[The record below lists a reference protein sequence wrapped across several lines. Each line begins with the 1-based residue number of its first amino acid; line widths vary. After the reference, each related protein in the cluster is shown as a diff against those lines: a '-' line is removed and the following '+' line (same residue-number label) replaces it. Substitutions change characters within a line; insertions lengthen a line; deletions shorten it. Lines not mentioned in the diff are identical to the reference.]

1 MMNYLSF
8 IKKRRIY
15 RNISF
20 VVILLALVIPNKGKF
35 RYEYQKGRPWLYESL
50 VAPIDFPVLKTVA
63 ELRKEREELSS
74 SVVPYYNYKEGVDD
88 EQIKLIS
95 SNLVLP
101 EDDSII
107 TSYLYSSIKNI
118 YSKGVIDEMPD
129 TLYSK
134 GVVAIVKYGKPTLHP
149 LRNLFTPGEAS
160 AQLKKMMSDKF
171 PGADELILRAL
182 PSQSLPVNLFFDNN
196 MTQLVLKNQIADISP
211 TKGVIYT
218 GQLIISNGESVTA
231 ESEQLL
237 DSFKAEY
244 ELSMGF
250 SGSFLLLKLGYALII
265 MLIILILIVVI
276 YYLDREILKEP
287 NRFNFILLQFILVV
301 IATVV
306 VMDTGQEYLMVFPF
320 SVIALYLTSLYYSK
334 IVIPVYMTIMLPVV
348 FIATGGFELYF
359 LNIVSGTAVFY
370 TFQYLDRGWR
380 QFVNSLFVFV
390 TLSLT
395 YLTLRMVEDGSLE
408 SVTRLTFIYFAWNSV
423 LIIAAYPLLYLFEK
437 IFGLLSNSRLRDLSD
452 TTTTLLS
459 SLAEKAPGTFH
470 HSLQVANLSESA
482 AREIGAYALLARVGA
497 LYHDIGKMSN
507 PPFFIEN
514 LPAGESS
521 LHSDLPGEE
530 SAKIIIQHVD
540 EGFLIARKAR
550 LPQMVIDFILTH
562 HGKTQV
568 GYFYNKYVNSG
579 GDPANI
585 AQFTYKGELPK
596 TKEQVIVMMAD
607 AVEASSRSLKD
618 HSRESVCA
626 LVDRMIDERIA
637 EKQLIDAD
645 ISIKEIYA
653 IKEVFKQRLGQ
664 VYHSRLKY
672 PERKKGVKIKPV

>member
-1 MMNYLSF
+1 MMHYLDH
-8 IKKRRIY
+8 IKKQRIWI
-15 RNISF
+15 NISF

-50 VAPIDFPVLKTVA
+50 VAPVDFPVLKTVA
-63 ELRKEREELSS
+63 ELRREREELSS
-74 SVVPYYNYKEGVDD
+74 SVIPYYNYKEGVDM
-88 EQIKLIS
+88 EQITLIAC
-95 SNLVLP
+95 NLVLP

-107 TSYLYSSIKNI
+107 TSFLYSSIKSI
-118 YSKGVIDEMPD
+118 YARGVMDEMPD

-134 GVVAIVKYGKPTLHP
+134 GVVAMVKSGKPTLHP
-149 LRNLFTPGEAS
+149 LRTIYTPGEAS
-160 AQLKKMMSDKF
+160 AYLKRVMSEKF
-171 PGADELILRAL
+171 PGADELILKAL
-182 PSQSLPVNLFFDNN
+182 PSQVMPANLFFDYN

-218 GQLIISNGESVTA
+218 GQLIISNGETVTA

-237 DSFKAEY
+237 DSFKAEFQ
-244 ELSMGF
+244 LSMGF
-250 SGSFLLLKLGYALII
+250 SGSYLLLKLGYALII
-265 MLIILILIVVI
+265 LLTLLILVVVI
-276 YYLDREILKEP
+276 FYLDKQILNES
-287 NRFNFILLQFILVV
+287 NRFNFILLQFILVA

-306 VMDTGQEYLMVFPF
+306 VMNTGQEYLMIFPY
-320 SVIALYLTSLYYSK
+320 SVIALYLTSLYYSR
-334 IVIPVYMTIMLPVV
+334 IVIPVYMIVMLPVV
-348 FIATGGFELYF
+348 FIATEGFEFYF
-359 LNIVSGTAVFY
+359 LNIVSGAAVFY

-380 QFVNSLFVFV
+380 QFVNSLIAFAA
-390 TLSLT
+390 LSLT

-408 SVTRLTFIYFAWNSV
+408 SVTRLTFIYIAWNSV

-452 TTTTLLS
+452 TTTPLLS
-459 SLAEKAPGTFH
+459 SLAERAPGTFH

-482 AREIGAYALLARVGA
+482 AREIGAYVLLARVGG

-521 LHSDLPGEE
+521 LHNDLPGEE

-540 EGFLIARKAR
+540 EGVVIARKAR
-550 LPQMVIDFILTH
+550 LPQMIIDFILTH

-585 AQFTYKGELPK
+585 AQFTYKGELPQ

-607 AVEASSRSLKD
+607 AVEASSRSLKE
-618 HSRESVCA
+618 HSKESICA
-626 LVDRMIDERIA
+626 LVDRMVDERIS
-637 EKQLIDAD
+637 EKQLVNAD

-653 IKEVFKQRLGQ
+653 VKEVFKQKLGQ

-672 PERKKGVKIKPV
+672 PERKKGVKIKPS